1 MLPLLISSIVIPAGA
16 LVVFIGFRA
25 ADSSEGICRILI
37 TGSLDLCILSIGI
50 AGAIFYNLK
59 DQPNSAV
66 YSPLVLII
74 EFGLATGITII
85 MKRGRAMGMIEE
97 WQQALWTLGL
107 GVVAIGFPAGLLLVF
122 GRP

>member
-1 MLPLLISSIVIPAGA
+1 MMALLISSIVIPAGA

-25 ADSSEGICRILI
+25 ADSPDGICKILI

-85 MKRGRAMGMIEE
+85 MKRGRAMGIIEE

-107 GVVAIGFPAGLLLVF
+107 GVVAIGFPAGLLL
-122 GRP
+122 